1 MINKYIIQQVVIDQK
16 GELDY
21 LYKRDKIVERTLL
34 HPYQKQADSEIIK
47 VITGI
52 RRCGKSVFAHQLFR
66 NKNTAYLNFDD
77 ERLFS
82 LETEDLNTIIE
93 VFYEVYGDF
102 QYIIFDEI
110 QNIPRWELFV
120 NRLHRQGFNIIVTG
134 SNAKLLGRDLATH
147 LTGRH
152 ICLELFPFSFAEY
165 LSYYGIQPGKI
176 LSTRDTALIKRKFN
190 EYLTNGGFPETL
202 KESIDTKSYLRSL
215 YSTLITKDVV
225 LRHRIK
231 YVKTIMDIANYL
243 ITHHSGFVSFNKI
256 KNIFNLK
263 SIHTALNYT
272 LYLEEAYLFF
282 FVRRLTNKY
291 KESLLANRKC
301 YCIDTGII
309 QSLSFK
315 NSADKGKIYENIVAL
330 ELWRRKYL
338 DDTDFFYWQDIYKH
352 EVDFVIRTGTKIKQ
366 LIQVCYNIDNHE
378 TKKRE
383 INALITASK
392 ELKCNNLLVIT
403 EYTEAEEI
411 VNRKRIHF
419 IPLWKWLLQAHYD

>member
-1 MINKYIIQQVVIDQK
+1 MNKQIIQQVVIDQK

-21 LYKRDKIVERTLL
+21 LYQRDKIVERSLL
-34 HPYQKQADSEIIK
+34 KPYQKQANSNIIK
-47 VITGI
+47 IITGI

-66 NKNTAYLNFDD
+66 NKYPAYLNFDD

-102 QYIIFDEI
+102 QRIIFDEI
-110 QNIPRWELFV
+110 QNIPHWELFV

-152 ICLELFPFSFAEY
+152 ISLELFPFSFKEY
-165 LSYYGIQPGKI
+165 LKYFGIEKKEF
-176 LSTRDTALIKRKFN
+176 LSTKDTALIKRKFN
-190 EYLTNGGFPETL
+190 EYLINGGFPETL
-202 KESIDTKSYLRSL
+202 KENMDTKYYLRSL

-225 LRHRIK
+225 LRHKIR

-243 ITHHSGFVSFNKI
+243 ITNHSGLVSFNKI

-263 SIHTALNYT
+263 SVHTALNYT
-272 LYLEEAYLFF
+272 LFLEEAYLFF
-282 FVRRLTNKY
+282 FVRRLTSKY

-301 YCIDTGII
+301 YCIDPGMIH
-309 QSLSFK
+309 SLAFK
-315 NSADKGKIYENIVAL
+315 TPMDKGKLYENIVAI

-338 DDTDFFYWQDIYKH
+338 DDTEFYYWQNIYKH
-352 EVDFVIRTGTKIKQ
+352 EVDFVLRTGTKIKQ
-366 LIQVCYNIDNHE
+366 LIQVCYNIENPDTH
-378 TKKRE
+378 KRE
-383 INALITASK
+383 INALLYASK

-403 EYTEAEEI
+403 DYIEDEET
-411 VNRKRIHF
+411 VNRKKIRY
-419 IPLWKWLLQAHYD
+419 IPLWKWLLQV

>member
-1 MINKYIIQQVVIDQK
+1 MMDKYLIQQVIIDQK
-16 GELDY
+16 GELER
-21 LYKRDKIVERTLL
+21 LYQRDKIVERTLL
-34 HPYQKQADSEIIK
+34 HSYQKQANSDIIK

-66 NKNTAYLNFDD
+66 EKHTAYLNYDD

-82 LETEDLNTIIE
+82 MASEDLNTVIE
-93 VFYEVYGDF
+93 SFYEIYGDF
-102 QYIIFDEI
+102 QHIIFDEI

-165 LSYYGIQPGKI
+165 LSYFGIQKKEL
-176 LSTRDTALIKRKFN
+176 LSTRDTAVIKRKFN
-190 EYLTNGGFPETL
+190 EYLTHGGFPETL
-202 KESIDTKSYLRSL
+202 KESMDTKSYLRSL

-225 LRHRIK
+225 LRHKIK
-231 YVKTIMDIANYL
+231 YVKTIMDIATYL

-263 SIHTALNYT
+263 SIHTALNYI
-272 LYLEEAYLFF
+272 LFLEEAYLFF

-301 YCIDTGII
+301 YCIDPGII
-309 QSLSFK
+309 QALSFK
-315 NSADKGKIYENIVAL
+315 TSADKGKIYENIVAL

-338 DDTDFFYWQDIYKH
+338 EDTEFYYWQDIYKH

-366 LIQVCYNIDNHE
+366 LIQVCYHIDNYD
-378 TKKRE
+378 TQKRE
-383 INALITASK
+383 LDALLTASK
-392 ELKCNNLLVIT
+392 ELQCNTLLVIT
-403 EYTEAEEI
+403 EHTDTEE
-411 VNRKRIHF
+411 VVHKKRIRY
-419 IPLWKWLLQAHYD
+419 IPLWKWLLTTGM

>member
-1 MINKYIIQQVVIDQK
+1 MNKYILQQVVIDQK

-34 HPYQKQADSEIIK
+34 HAYQKQANSEIIK

-52 RRCGKSVFAHQLFR
+52 RRCGKSVFAHQLFHD
-66 NKNTAYLNFDD
+66 KHAAYLNFDD

-93 VFYEVYGDF
+93 VFFEVYGNF
-102 QYIIFDEI
+102 KYIIFDEI

-165 LSYYGIQPGKI
+165 LSYYGIQKKEI

-190 EYLTNGGFPETL
+190 EYLANGGFPETL

-231 YVKTIMDIANYL
+231 YVKSIMDIANYL

-272 LYLEEAYLFF
+272 LFLEGAYLFF

-301 YCIDTGII
+301 YCIDPGII
-309 QSLSFK
+309 QSLSYK
-315 NSADKGKIYENIVAL
+315 TSADKGKLYENVVAL

-338 DDTDFFYWQDIYKH
+338 DDTEFYYWQDIYKR
-352 EVDFVIRTGTKIKQ
+352 EVDFVIRAGTKIKQ
-366 LIQVCYNIDNHE
+366 LIQVCYNIDSHE

-383 INALITASK
+383 LDALIAASK
-392 ELKCNNLLVIT
+392 ELKCNNLLIIT
-403 EYTEAEEI
+403 EYTEAEEM
-411 VNRKRIHF
+411 VSRKRIRY
-419 IPLWKWLLQAHYD
+419 IPLWKWLLQTNSI